1 MNTMIKS
8 DIDKLMRDVDVYLET
23 LTNVEFDLKAKGS
36 FLRRCILEHAKGNY
50 IAHKHR
56 REIKILLNTLYEAD
70 DVIAKF
76 NAKGI
81 LDNIFSLEIGDENHK
96 FLSDKLRV
104 MLVQRE
110 NLRWEYSEKMNALN
124 CLCNKPDAKARWR
137 KINYVY

>member
-23 LTNVEFDLKAKGS
+23 LTNVEFDLKVKGS
-36 FLRRCILEHAKGNY
+36 FLHRCLLEHAKGNY

-56 REIKILLNTLYEAD
+56 REIKILLKTLCEAD
-70 DVIAKF
+70 DAIAKF
-76 NAKGI
+76 AVNGI
-81 LDNIFSLEIGDENHK
+81 LDAIFILDFSDENYK

-137 KINYVY
+137 RS